1 MYIADG
7 QLVGKQVWNLLTN
20 ENRVLSRR
28 SLFRKGEIDRWN
40 ARQPEYPRNRRSADR
55 KYWIRPCLFLWKRD
69 MRHACGAGT
78 VLPVF

>member
-28 SLFRKGEIDRWN
+28 SLFRKGEIDRLI
-40 ARQPEYPRNRRSADR
+40 D
-55 KYWIRPCLFLWKRD
+55 
-69 MRHACGAGT
+69 
-78 VLPVF
+78 